1 MELYEMGSQK
11 EVLLDRA
18 ILTPRAH
25 REIRPHFGAAT
36 I

>member
-18 ILTPRAH
+18 ILTPCCC
-25 REIRPHFGAAT
+25 PT
-36 I
+36 IMTVANC